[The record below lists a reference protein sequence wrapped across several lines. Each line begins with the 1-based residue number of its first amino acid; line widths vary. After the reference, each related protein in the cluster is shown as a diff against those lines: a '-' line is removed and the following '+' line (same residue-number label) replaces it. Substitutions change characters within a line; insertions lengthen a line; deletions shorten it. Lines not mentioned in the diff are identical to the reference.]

1 MIGFNGEEQVFKIE
15 TKNTVY
21 AMKVVHGKFLA
32 HLYYGKKSG
41 EYDKEYR
48 EYPVDFAPYPMD
60 TGCVFSLDTISTEL
74 SFFDTGDTKNVGIK
88 IKNGN
93 GDSATLFYYE
103 KYRIF
108 KGRVDFSDMPYSR
121 GGDETLEIVFKD
133 VVSGC
138 ELRSYY
144 TVFYETDTITRYAT
158 FVNKGEKPLCIEK
171 AAVCQ
176 LDLCDGDYNLVTLC
190 GAYGNERNIVEYPL
204 NIGLQGI
211 YSKRGHSSHQFNPF
225 FALKKPTTTEN
236 FGDAYAFEFV
246 YSGDFEGQVE
256 KCFDGRIRALMGL
269 NHDTFAWNLEPN
281 GSFTTPEVIMTYS
294 AAGMNKLS
302 QNLHDHLRR
311 TVILEKFVYAPRP
324 IVINT
329 WEAVGFNV
337 TEEKIFCYA
346 EKAKKI
352 GIDTVVVDDGWFGN
366 RNNDS
371 SALGDWFV
379 NKEKFPN
386 GLVALSDELHNMGL
400 KFGIWIEPEMI
411 SPKSELYQKHPEWV
425 LQCRDRVS
433 SLGRRQLVLD
443 LTNDEAINYIVGKI
457 KSTLEGVKLEYIKWD
472 FNRTLSEV
480 GSLFLSTERQCE
492 VKHRFTLG
500 CYKMHEKLTKAFP
513 DVLFEGCSGGGGRF
527 DAGILFYCPQ
537 IWTSDNTDPVER
549 LPIQTGTSIAYP
561 LSSIS
566 AHVSDSLWNKLECTP
581 DYGFRFNVA
590 LGGIVGYE
598 MNISRLSKENENILR
613 EQIAFNKKVQP
624 LILKGDLYRLSGLM
638 NGEYGLIVVA
648 KDKSE
653 FMALYQ
659 NIGPTERKFLAICG
673 LLENGVYTDD
683 RRRTFSGKYAM
694 TEGIELSELDTP
706 YKYDCIYGKIVN
718 RKNHEPQL

>member
-1 MIGFNGEEQVFKIE
+1 MICFNEEEQVFKIE
-15 TKNTVY
+15 TQNTVY
-21 AMKVVHGKFLA
+21 VMKIVHEKFLA

-41 EYDKEYR
+41 EYDKDYR
-48 EYPVDFAPYPMD
+48 EYPVDFAPYPFA
-60 TGCVFSLDTISTEL
+60 TGCGFSLETISTEL

-103 KYRIF
+103 NYRIF
-108 KGRVDFSDMPYSR
+108 KGRVEFSDMPYSR

-133 VVSGC
+133 EVSGC
-138 ELRSYY
+138 ELHAYY

-158 FVNKGEKPLCIEK
+158 FVNKGEKPLFIEK
-171 AAVCQ
+171 AVVCQ
-176 LDLCDGDYNLVTLC
+176 LDLRGGDYNLVTLC
-190 GAYGNERNIVEYPL
+190 GKYGNERNAVEYPL
-204 NIGLQGI
+204 NLGLQGI

-246 YSGDFEGQVE
+246 YSGDFEGRVE

-281 GSFTTPEVIMTYS
+281 ESFTTPEVIMTYS
-294 AAGMNKLS
+294 AMGMNKLS
-302 QNLHDHLRR
+302 QNLHDHLRK
-311 TVILEKFVYAPRP
+311 TVILGKFVNAPRP
-324 IVINT
+324 VVINT
-329 WEAVGFNV
+329 WEAVHFSV
-337 TEEKIFCYA
+337 SEDKIFRYA

-352 GIDTVVVDDGWFGN
+352 GIDTVVLDDGWFGD

-411 SPKSELYQKHPEWV
+411 SPKSELYQNHPEWV
-425 LQCRDRVS
+425 LQCKDRVS

-443 LTNDEAINYIVGKI
+443 LTNDEVIDYIVEKI
-457 KSTLEGVKLEYIKWD
+457 KLTLEGVKLEYIKWD

-480 GSLFLSTERQCE
+480 GSLFLPAKRQCE

-537 IWTSDNTDPVER
+537 IWTSDNTDPVGR
-549 LPIQTGTSIAYP
+549 LPIQKGTSLAYP

-566 AHVSDSLWNKLECTP
+566 AHVSDSLWNKLEDAP
-581 DYGFRFNVA
+581 DYGLRFNVA
-590 LGGIVGYE
+590 LGGVVGYE
-598 MNISRLSKENENILR
+598 MNISCLSEENEDR
-613 EQIAFNKKVQP
+613 FRKQIAFSKKVQP
-624 LILKGDLYRLSGLM
+624 LILAGDLYRLDGLN

-653 FMALYQ
+653 FLALYQ
-659 NIGPTERKFLAICG
+659 NVGMAKRKLLSVCG
-673 LLENGVYTDD
+673 LLEDGVYVDESG
-683 RRRTFSGKYAM
+683 RTFSGKSAM
-694 TEGIELSELDTP
+694 TDGLELSDMATP

-718 RKNHEPQL
+718 GKN